1 MLPSHSPSPS
11 YARGISFVPYKTL
24 LIVESPSK
32 CKTIEHIL
40 GPSYM
45 CVATCGHIRDL
56 ALQPDLS
63 TVPDIFSSERIPY
76 TNSSKKM
83 AHIRSIQTAL
93 SKCNGTVI
101 LATDADREGES
112 IAWHVCQVFGLSV
125 ETTPRIVFKEI
136 TPTAIRN
143 ALDTP
148 LRINMNLV
156 RAQQTRQILDFI
168 IGYGVTPLLWTW
180 LKTSPLPPENKKTK
194 TKTKLV
200 QSAGRCQSPALRI
213 MQDAYNDIHGNTKL
227 KSNPVEYKCVG
238 YFTKYNIP
246 FTMTTRLKPENDVDA
261 FLHFYT
267 DPDKRVQ
274 IANAHRFDL
283 SPPKLVSYKPPPP
296 LKSTTLQ
303 KLGSTFLGLTPSE
316 TMDAAQRLYEA
327 GHITYHRTDSTC
339 LSADFKM
346 AAYAFIETIW
356 NTSYTLSMTAGS
368 STSTSMAIST
378 SASDHAHE
386 AIRPVNILVTKLLP
400 EPESNS
406 NGCFGKT
413 EQMLYSL
420 IWTRAVSSCMCDATY
435 EKVTATVSSSGSYMY
450 TYRYNAYRQKMAGW
464 HACVARYSRK
474 GLNDIHAASHYD
486 SNDNDSNDS
495 TDDSDDPQRSSDS
508 DYFTYLQSI
517 EQESSLPYN
526 SIECYPVLKNAFV
539 PYTYAKL
546 IHRLEKMGIG
556 RPSTFASI
564 VHTLK
569 KREYICEMPYTDYTD
584 DNNYN
589 LTPQTQDTPVY
600 HKYKITTHGTI
611 TDTARLK
618 KNKHYTKNQIQITQH
633 GQAVVSA
640 LFPTCEP
647 LLAYQYTREMEE
659 ALDRIAKGNAYWVDV
674 CKKCMTQVEKLKQES
689 GASPMTASTSRPDSG
704 SGSGSGTGTETRTG
718 IIRNIN
724 EHASIRDGKFG
735 SAYIYFR
742 TLAMKKPKFIALKGF
757 PYDYMKC
764 DAALLLDWIHTYL

>member
-1 MLPSHSPSPS
+1 MMLSS
-11 YARGISFVPYKTL
+11 RGHVVPYKTL
-24 LIVESPSK
+24 IIVESPSK

-56 ALQPDLS
+56 AIQPDLS
-63 TVPDIFSSERIPY
+63 NVSEMLSSERIPY
-76 TNSSKKM
+76 TKSSKKM
-83 AHIRSIQTAL
+83 AHIRTIQNAL

-112 IAWHVCQVFGLSV
+112 IAWHVCQVFGLPV

-136 TPTAIRN
+136 TQTAIRN
-143 ALDTP
+143 ALDAP
-148 LRINMNLV
+148 VRINMNLV

-194 TKTKLV
+194 TNTKTKLV

-213 MQDAYNDIHGNTKL
+213 MQEAYNDMRGNLEL
-227 KSNPVEYKCVG
+227 KSNNVDYKCVG

-246 FTMTTRLKPENDVDA
+246 FIMTTRLKPDNDIDA

-267 DPDKRVQ
+267 DSDKRMQV
-274 IANAHRFDL
+274 ANAHRFDL
-283 SPPKLVSYKPPPP
+283 SQPKLVSYKPPPP

-303 KLGSTFLGLTPSE
+303 QLGSICLGLTPAE

-327 GHITYHRTDSTC
+327 GYITYHRTDSTF
-339 LSADFKM
+339 LSEEFKTS
-346 AAYAFIETIW
+346 AYAFIETIW
-356 NTSYTLSMTAGS
+356 NASYTLSVTAGS
-368 STSTSMAIST
+368 STSIST
-378 SASDHAHE
+378 SGSASDHAHE

-413 EQMLYSL
+413 EQLLYSL
-420 IWTRAVSSCMCDATY
+420 IWTRAVSSCMCDSSY
-435 EKVTATVSSSGSYMY
+435 EKVTATISSSGSYV
-450 TYRYNAYRQKMAGW
+450 YRYNAYRQKMAGW
-464 HACVARYSRK
+464 RACVARYGMK
-474 GLNDIHAASHYD
+474 GVSNTIHHDDDNHD
-486 SNDNDSNDS
+486 SND
-495 TDDSDDPQRSSDS
+495 DSDNPQRSSES
-508 DYFTYLQSI
+508 DYFTYLHSI
-517 EQESSLPYN
+517 APGSSLPYN
-526 SIECYPVLKNAFV
+526 SIECYPVLTNAFV

-546 IHRLEKMGIG
+546 IHRLEKIGIG

-569 KREYICEMPYTDYTD
+569 KREYICEIRNDDDTMPST
-584 DNNYN
+584 
-589 LTPQTQDTPVY
+589 QTQDTSVY

-611 TDTARLK
+611 TDTATLK
-618 KNKHYTKNQIQITQH
+618 KNKHYTKNQIQITSH
-633 GQAVVSA
+633 GQTVINA
-640 LFPTCEP
+640 LFPKCES
-647 LLAYQYTREMEE
+647 LFAYDYTREMEE
-659 ALDRIAKGNAYWVDV
+659 TLDRIAKGNTYWVDV
-674 CKKCMTQVEKLKQES
+674 CKKCMAQVEQLKQES
-689 GASPMTASTSRPDSG
+689 ASTSLSGTG
-704 SGSGSGTGTETRTG
+704 SGSGSGIGTGTGTITG
-718 IIRNIN
+718 VIRHIN

-742 TLAMKKPKFIALKGF
+742 TPAMKKPKFIALKGF

-764 DAALLLDWIHTYL
+764 DAALLLDWIDRF

>member
-1 MLPSHSPSPS
+1 MLPSH
-11 YARGISFVPYKTL
+11 ARGISFVPYKTL
-24 LIVESPSK
+24 VIVESPSK

-56 ALQPDLS
+56 AIQPDLS
-63 TVPDIFSSERIPY
+63 NVPDIFSSERIPY
-76 TNSSKKM
+76 TKSSKKM

-136 TPTAIRN
+136 TPAAIRS

-194 TKTKLV
+194 IKTKTKLV

-213 MQDAYNDIHGNTKL
+213 MQEAYNDMHSNREL
-227 KSNPVEYKCVG
+227 KPNNVEYKCVG

-246 FTMTTRLKPENDVDA
+246 FTMTTRLKPENEVDA

-267 DPDKRVQ
+267 DSDKRVQ
-274 IANAHRFDL
+274 VSNAHRFDL
-283 SPPKLVSYKPPPP
+283 SQPKLVSYKPPPP

-303 KLGSTFLGLTPSE
+303 QLGSTWLGLTPTE

-339 LSADFKM
+339 LSAEFKT

-356 NTSYTLSMTAGS
+356 NASYALSVSAGY
-368 STSTSMAIST
+368 STSTST

-406 NGCFGKT
+406 KCCFGKT

-420 IWTRAVSSCMCDATY
+420 IWTRAVSSCMCDSTY
-435 EKVTATVSSSGSYMY
+435 EKVTATISTSGSYAY

-464 HACVARYSRK
+464 RACVARYGMK
-474 GLNDIHAASHYD
+474 GVSNTIHHDDDNHD
-486 SNDNDSNDS
+486 SND
-495 TDDSDDPQRSSDS
+495 DSDNPQRSSDS
-508 DYFTYLQSI
+508 DYFTYLHSI
-517 EQESSLPYN
+517 APGSSLPYN
-526 SIECYPVLKNAFV
+526 SIECYPVLTNAFV

-546 IHRLEKMGIG
+546 IHRLEKIGIG

-569 KREYICEMPYTDYTD
+569 KREYICEIRND
-584 DNNYN
+584 DD
-589 LTPQTQDTPVY
+589 TVPSTQTQDTPVY
-600 HKYKITTHGTI
+600 NTYKITTHGTI
-611 TDTARLK
+611 TDSVPLK

-633 GQAVVSA
+633 GQTVVSA
-640 LFPTCEP
+640 LFPKCESVF
-647 LLAYQYTREMEE
+647 AYDYTREMEE
-659 ALDRIAKGNAYWVDV
+659 TLDRIAKGNTYWVDV
-674 CKKCMTQVEKLKQES
+674 CKKCMAQVEMLKQES
-689 GASPMTASTSRPDSG
+689 SLTSRPNSGPG
-704 SGSGSGTGTETRTG
+704 SGSGSGIGTG

-724 EHASIRDGKFG
+724 EYASIRDGKFG

-742 TLAMKKPKFIALKGF
+742 TPAMKKPKFIALKGF

-764 DAALLLDWIHTYL
+764 DAALLLDWIDKF